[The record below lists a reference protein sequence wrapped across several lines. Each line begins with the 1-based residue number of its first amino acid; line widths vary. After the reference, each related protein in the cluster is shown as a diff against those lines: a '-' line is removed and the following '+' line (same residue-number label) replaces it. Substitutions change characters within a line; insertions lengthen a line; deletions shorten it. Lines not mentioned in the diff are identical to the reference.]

1 MSHSETTVVH
11 VVRHGE
17 VFNPDK
23 ILYGR
28 LDGYRLSDLGRDM
41 AGVVADY
48 FADHDV
54 TTVTASSLQRAQET
68 TAPIAAAHGVTVRT
82 DDRVIEAANYF
93 EGRPVAMA
101 TFLHPRSLLQ
111 MYNVARPSWGEPYAE
126 ILDRMTQALV
136 AARDLSRGHEAV
148 IVSHQLPIWTLR
160 SHLEGRRL
168 WHYPSQRECSLA
180 SVTSV
185 TYSGDEVTSVSYAE
199 PAHHLL
205 ARSSKGVGA

>member
-68 TAPIAAAHGVTVRT
+68 AAPIAAAHGVTVRT

-136 AARDLSRGHEAV
+136 ADTRRLSCPTSCRSGRCV
-148 IVSHQLPIWTLR
+148 LTLR
-160 SHLEGRRL
+160 DADCGTTRANASA
-168 WHYPSQRECSLA
+168 PSPR
-180 SVTSV
+180 
-185 TYSGDEVTSVSYAE
+185 
-199 PAHHLL
+199 
-205 ARSSKGVGA
+205 